1 MIIGIILT
9 TFFSFVFI
17 KFIITYAV
25 PLHLID
31 IPNDRSTH
39 SVEKPLGAGVGF
51 IFAMLLGSLFY
62 DYHTVFAHWYIY
74 FSLLM
79 VLAVGLWDDMYHVS
93 PKVKIIVI
101 SLAVIVLWWYGI
113 SIETLG
119 SYGGEEITLGW
130 IALPFTLFAVVG
142 FTNSLNLIDGIDGL
156 ASMVSFLI
164 LGFFGYIG
172 YEHSDVL
179 MLMLAGFTLAGLFVF
194 ILFNYHP
201 AKIFMGDSGSLSLG
215 FIITVLAM
223 LSLQY
228 IHPMV
233 AIYFT
238 ALPLYDTLIVVI
250 RRIKKGHS
258 ILSPDKTHIHHILL
272 RYFGDRD
279 FAGKRTNGNRR
290 TAWLLVFVQ
299 FLFSSIGLVLH
310 WMIPENPLVPI
321 VALIGFFLGFVLLYA
336 VVVRIES
343 IETKGDDPAC

>member
-9 TFFSFVFI
+9 TFLSFVFI
-17 KFIITYAV
+17 KLIIRYAV
-25 PLHLID
+25 SLHLID

-39 SVEKPLGAGVGF
+39 SIEKPLGAGVGF
-51 IFAMLLGSLFY
+51 ILAMLSGSLFY
-62 DYHTVFAHWYIY
+62 DFHTVLAHWYIY
-74 FSLLM
+74 LALLM

-101 SLAVIVLWWYGI
+101 SLAVILLWRYDI
-113 SIETLG
+113 SIDTLG
-119 SYGGEEITLGW
+119 SYDGKEITLGW
-130 IALPFTLFAVVG
+130 LALPFTLFAVVG

-179 MLMLAGFTLAGLFVF
+179 MLTLSGFTLAGLFVF

-223 LSLQY
+223 LSLKY

-258 ILSPDKTHIHHILL
+258 ILSPDKTHIHHIVL

-299 FLFSSIGLVLH
+299 LLFSVVGLVFH
-310 WMIPENPLVPI
+310 WMIPENPQLPI
-321 VALIGFFLGFVLLYA
+321 IALIGFLLGFIILYKA
-336 VVVRIES
+336 VVMIEMKS
-343 IETKGDDPAC
+343 DNSLC